1 MSTIAITFTTQ
12 PLDDGQEVPGFIR
25 FDLTIDGVVYEITEV
40 LWPFPSSYGFFTYF
54 PWNGNQSESDATQAL
69 YYQQAFIRDHTNK
82 GGTGNLSTSLVG
94 NVLTITAAKG
104 VFSNFLYSGD
114 YLIMSHDTDNSLQD
128 VPKTF
133 SYSEDGTGDCDN
145 IDYTADSATGGTAPY
160 RLFANGSNIF
170 TGWDGAT
177 QQSFQLSRTLNY
189 TGGLYD
195 SLGALIKS
203 FSEVTIKKLE
213 PSDFKA
219 YMTYYEGYGYSDVKI
234 ETVVPR
240 PGTTPL
246 EYALDDGP
254 WQSSNIFGGI
264 LTGLH
269 VFKVRDKFG
278 CSISKNFEIYDS
290 TSIEPEEREVYFTV
304 SEYNSLSFYR
314 DDRHGVSVRKNYG
327 NTPSFKE
334 AVGIPKTARFCFP
347 MTSSIATK
355 FNSSYPLHNVTLH
368 KWDGTK
374 QDIPFLMIQEN
385 LGVTERVD
393 CKLFPIQEVLSTIE
407 GGSVVINNGI
417 GIYFDGGNKYE
428 PQTSTII
435 DDSPYT
441 SGLPPWAKKGNNV
454 AVQGLGTFE
463 ILDTELYNEDRGVTY
478 FRIEGTLTEQAG
490 IIEAKFD
497 RHPYNVF
504 RFDFDMED
512 VHAQG
517 NYIKIEPG
525 FDVDGTFMID
535 RKNLHKSE
543 PFFVLLDTSKYLKIA
558 WHAFR
563 NLGEMIFIDN
573 MESEMWV
580 KGKIRPFPANNSEF
594 DDGDDQAR
602 SIDQESYLRMRAT
615 IPVMTPKQWRKFDL
629 VGAIGSRGEIFIED
643 MKLIKIKGID
653 HDELGDTNISNITC
667 EFAYSGEGPN
677 EGQQDP
683 VLDVTTGATGTGT
696 TGKNPVINYQ
706 IEGYRLITEEG
717 ELINVDGY
725 FVEVD

>member
-1 MSTIAITFTTQ
+1 MSTIAITFNTQ
-12 PLDDGQEVPGFIR
+12 PLDGGQDTPGTIEFK
-25 FDLTIDGVVYEITEV
+25 LTINGVPYILRET
-40 LWPFPSSYGFFTYF
+40 LRDAASTYLYF
-54 PWNGNQSESDATQAL
+54 EYFQWNSFQAESDATQAL
-69 YYQQAFIRDHTNK
+69 YYRTAFNRDHKNV
-82 GGTGNLSTSLVG
+82 GGTK
-94 NVLTITAAKG
+94 NVSASIVDNVITISANNG
-104 VFSNFLYSGD
+104 VFSDFSYDGD
-114 YLIMSHDTDNSLQD
+114 YLVLGHEINNTLQETQ
-128 VPKTF
+128 KTF
-133 SYSEDGTGDCDN
+133 IYSKAGTGDCDD
-145 IDYTADSATGGTAPY
+145 IDYTASSATGGTAPY
-160 RLFANGSNIF
+160 RLFANGANIF

-177 QQSFQLSRTLNY
+177 PQPFQLARTLNY

-195 SLGALIKS
+195 SLGVLIKS
-203 FSEVTIKKLE
+203 FSEVTTKKLE

-219 YMTYYEGYGYSDVKI
+219 YMTYYEGYGYSDVTI
-234 ETVVPR
+234 ETVVAR

-246 EYALDDGP
+246 EYALDDGA
-254 WQSSNIFGGI
+254 WQSSNIFGGV
-264 LTGLH
+264 LAGLH

-278 CSISKNFEIYDS
+278 CSVSNNFEIYDS
-290 TSIEPEEREVYFTV
+290 TSIEPEEREVYFTI

-314 DDRHGVSVRKNYG
+314 DDKHSVLVRKNYG

-334 AVGIPKTARFCFP
+334 AVGLPKIAKFCFP
-347 MTSSIATK
+347 ITSSIATK

-393 CKLFPIQEVLSTIE
+393 CKLFPVQEVLSTID
-407 GGSVVINNGI
+407 GGTVVINNGI

-428 PQTSTII
+428 PQTSTVI
-435 DDSPYT
+435 DASPYT
-441 SGLPPWAKKGNNV
+441 SGLPSWAKKGNFV

-463 ILDTELYNEDRGVTY
+463 ILDTELYDEDRGVTY
-478 FRIEGTLTEQAG
+478 FRIEGTLTEQSG

-504 RFDFDMED
+504 RFDFDMSD

-517 NYIKIEPG
+517 NYIRIEPG
-525 FDVDGTFMID
+525 YDVDGTFMID
-535 RKNLHKSE
+535 RKNLYKSE
-543 PFFVLLDTSKYLKIA
+543 PFFVLSDTSKYLKIA

-696 TGKNPVINYQ
+696 TGKTPIINYE
-706 IEGYRLITEEG
+706 IDGYRLITEEG

-725 FVEVD
+725 FVEVV